1 MGDLTMRL
9 RHIYV
14 TITLL
19 SAAALAT
26 GCGSG
31 GRTVIP
37 AKEIPTIPGGPQ
49 AAGGDAGGKKGN
61 QEQNA
66 PPGSGTAY

>member
-1 MGDLTMRL
+1 MRL
-9 RHIYV
+9 KHIYV

-19 SAAALAT
+19 CAAVLAT

-31 GRTVIP
+31 GKTVIP

-49 AAGGDAGGKKGN
+49 AAGGDAGGKNNK
-61 QEQNA
+61 QQNV
-66 PPGSGTAY
+66 PPGSGTAQ